1 MLCERL
7 QDVLCGVGGSMAII
21 TLLRIS
27 VGDRCA
33 KTQITGL
40 RAILS
45 DLR

>member
-1 MLCERL
+1 MLVSDYRMSYA
-7 QDVLCGVGGSMAII
+7 VLEEAWLFI

-33 KTQITGL
+33 KTRITGL
-40 RAILS
+40 GAILS